1 MCVCPLTC
9 MCVCL
14 YVSMRLYSSFKER
27 HRCIVHHLVQSVAN
41 VTIVKILIAL
51 YTILPLRLMV
61 LLESLDS
68 YICALVM
75 YIRALDTYIHALDTH
90 IHALDTYI
98 HDLDTYIH
106 ALDTHI
112 YALDT
117 YIHAFDTYIHPLD
130 SCHVIEHELN
140 CVYYFFLGVVSN
152 EEVYDQMRWQQMMRE
167 EQREKKKLGG
177 RVNGDGAPKRSS
189 ANQDGRSEGTSTYRS
204 DQYRWVVAHFKLY
217 SFTQ

>member
-1 MCVCPLTC
+1 
-9 MCVCL
+9 
-14 YVSMRLYSSFKER
+14 MRLYSSFKER

-90 IHALDTYI
+90 IHALDTYIHALDIYI